1 MFWKDLDEEKTLRMC
16 SMAARGLWST
26 HMLPIMAASGGYL
39 AFNGTPLSL
48 KQLASLVGCPIREV
62 EVWFAELDENKVFS
76 RDRFGTPYNRRRI
89 KAEKKASAVRKNGQ
103 NGGRPK
109 SLNNQQDFN
118 LLTKTEPKP
127 NQNDQPRARVFS
139 SPISPISPEK
149 KNDADVGA
157 SARPAWIAIGE
168 RVMDLMGVRDD
179 PRWMGNYSL
188 VEMWLKQGYDAEADI
203 YPTVAAIMAK
213 RNGHGAPTNLK
224 YFDRAIAQAHADRI
238 RPAPEVIANGPGH
251 SGKPKRTQESDRAT
265 ILRAL
270 NLDLAGSGMEGDERS
285 DGPII
290 EGDYRRGD

>member
-1 MFWKDLDEEKTLRMC
+1 
-16 SMAARGLWST
+16 
-26 HMLPIMAASGGYL
+26 MLAICAHSAGYL
-39 AFNGTPLSL
+39 ALNGRALSVEDLAAYVGKPLD
-48 KQLASLVGCPIREV
+48 QVRAAFDELAVR
-62 EVWFAELDENKVFS
+62 DVFS
-76 RDRFGTPYNRRRI
+76 FDRHGTPYNRRMVRGQK
-89 KAEKKASAVRKNGQ
+89 KAESNRKNGLK
-103 NGGRPK
+103 GGRGNH
-109 SLNNQQDFN
+109 LNNQHN
-118 LLTKTEPKP
+118 LDLGTQIEPKP
-127 NQNDQPRARVFS
+127 NPMGNPHRDPRARDSARVS
-139 SPISPISPEK
+139 KTPVSPVSPERM
-149 KNDADVGA
+149 NDADVGA